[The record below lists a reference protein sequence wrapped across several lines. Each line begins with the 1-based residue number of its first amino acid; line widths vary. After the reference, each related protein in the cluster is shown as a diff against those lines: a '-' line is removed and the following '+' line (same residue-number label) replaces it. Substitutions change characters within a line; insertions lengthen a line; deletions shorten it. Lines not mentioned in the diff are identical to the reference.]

1 MPLPLPRSPAVDVD
15 TCPPISW
22 AWFGNSLLQVLAL
35 LPWPQLMRPSWWAQ
49 GLGSSICP
57 PWELSAGE
65 TSADGLIDTITATH
79 CDPGGPPE
87 AHSYPIV
94 RGTPRSLEEG
104 PQWSEKPGPRQGV
117 QTQSPRA
124 L

>member
-65 TSADGLIDTITATH
+65 TSADGLID
-79 CDPGGPPE
+79 PGSAE
-87 AHSYPIV
+87 APWGKRWSYLSIRYGAGQLFRPH
-94 RGTPRSLEEG
+94 
-104 PQWSEKPGPRQGV
+104 
-117 QTQSPRA
+117 
-124 L
+124 